1 MRVCVFL
8 QLVRLVYDR
17 KAAQRQLDEEEK
29 ELQAAKALMDN
40 NTEAS
45 KATLILLQQDSLRL
59 GKEQKAEQA
68 TLDALLKTKQQL
80 EDAIREEN
88 ARHDKYEPLCNP
100 LFVSAHWTLLVA
112 SGLGYPGCCLKV
124 ALSFAVFRL
133 FLSFFL
139 ILLSRSA
146 VAKASS
152 AAADRFQLLK
162 PVESAELVA
171 LRLQSE
177 NNRVEA
183 ILQAEAEERGRRERE
198 ATRAAE
204 ERAAM
209 EEVMGHTHIRA
220 HSH

>member
-45 KATLILLQQDSLRL
+45 KAALILLQQDSLRL

-88 ARHDKYEPLCNP
+88 ARHDKYEPRVQSTLCVCP
-100 LFVSAHWTLLVA
+100 LGLVGSLWTRLPWLL
-112 SGLGYPGCCLKV
+112 SQSCPQFRGFSPFLLIFSFCCLA
-124 ALSFAVFRL
+124 AL
-133 FLSFFL
+133 
-139 ILLSRSA
+139 
-146 VAKASS
+146 
-152 AAADRFQLLK
+152 
-162 PVESAELVA
+162 
-171 LRLQSE
+171 
-177 NNRVEA
+177 
-183 ILQAEAEERGRRERE
+183 
-198 ATRAAE
+198 
-204 ERAAM
+204 
-209 EEVMGHTHIRA
+209 
-220 HSH
+220 

>member
-1 MRVCVFL
+1 M
-8 QLVRLVYDR
+8 
-17 KAAQRQLDEEEK
+17 
-29 ELQAAKALMDN
+29 
-40 NTEAS
+40 
-45 KATLILLQQDSLRL
+45 
-59 GKEQKAEQA
+59 
-68 TLDALLKTKQQL
+68 
-80 EDAIREEN
+80 
-88 ARHDKYEPLCNP
+88 
-100 LFVSAHWTLLVA
+100 
-112 SGLGYPGCCLKV
+112 
-124 ALSFAVFRL
+124 LSC
-133 FLSFFL
+133 
-139 ILLSRSA
+139 SA